1 MPAGLRSRA
10 VDNRPLSLGHLPQCV
25 ARKPPGE
32 VNLRLDSG
40 AGPTEAERHVA
51 GLVHRDAAHT
61 TVVGI
66 GRIGS
71 RLENGETVCCLWSE
85 VIPSQPDTG
94 AGCNAG
100 VDDPSLLTA
109 AVAV

>member
-1 MPAGLRSRA
+1 MTAGLRSRA
-10 VDNRPLSLGHLPQCV
+10 VDNRSLSLRHLPQCV

-32 VNLRLDSG
+32 VNLRIDSG

-51 GLVHRDAAHT
+51 GLVHRDAAHP

-71 RLENGETVCCLWSE
+71 LLENGETV
-85 VIPSQPDTG
+85 
-94 AGCNAG
+94 
-100 VDDPSLLTA
+100 
-109 AVAV
+109 